1 MSRLKIYKKIGSIPN
16 SVHFKPVDLR
26 QKFYDEVVLTM
37 EEFESLRLK
46 DLSNLKQKDAAK
58 RMWVSQPTFNRII
71 TSARRK
77 LSNAIINGKSIRI
90 ESKIKRSRQRE
101 RERRA

>member
-1 MSRLKIYKKIGSIPN
+1 MTRLKIYKKIGSVPN
-16 SVHFKPVDLR
+16 SLHFKPVDL
-26 QKFYDEVVLTM
+26 KLKHFDEVVITM

-46 DLSNLKQKDAAK
+46 DLNNLKQKDAAK

-77 LSNAIINGKSIRI
+77 LSNAIINGKSIRV
-90 ESKIKRSRQRE
+90 ESKIRKRRSR
-101 RERRA
+101 